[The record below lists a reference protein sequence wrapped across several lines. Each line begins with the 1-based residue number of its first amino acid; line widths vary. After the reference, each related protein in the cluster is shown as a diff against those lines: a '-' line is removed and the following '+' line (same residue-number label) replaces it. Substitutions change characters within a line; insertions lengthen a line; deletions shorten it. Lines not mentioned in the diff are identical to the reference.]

1 MDGRADPPLVSLL
14 VELHGCGW
22 LSLISPTYIGL
33 LDRDF
38 LFPNQNFGGFYRNLL
53 TSLERLES

>member
-1 MDGRADPPLVSLL
+1 MVPGYHKSTYL
-14 VELHGCGW
+14 VELHGCSW

-38 LFPNQNFGGFYRNLL
+38 LFPHQNFVDFYRNLL
-53 TSLERLES
+53 ASLERLES